1 MNTSLVVAIIQV
13 AGTVCGDL
21 LRLRQ
26 PHVKTPDYQ
35 PVISVSDYY
44 EEPLPS
50 IPVPAEASHPETTDD
65 KIGKGTACLPCTNS
79 HLHAC
84 VGLLDEAMR
93 MSPDGINPDSMQRVD
108 KCLGQIAAAER
119 IDLAPENVA
128 NLPEKERVVAEFAA
142 KELRE
147 IRHGLEGVVSKE
159 DLKKV
164 TLQTIT
170 LQEHVGKEWFKIR
183 MAEMPKEER
192 AKLVEKTLTKIAE
205 EE

>member
-1 MNTSLVVAIIQV
+1 MNTSLIVAVIQV
-13 AGTVCGDL
+13 PGTLCGDL

-26 PHVKTPDYQ
+26 PHVKTEDYQ
-35 PVISVSDYY
+35 PVISVVD
-44 EEPLPS
+44 EEGLS
-50 IPVPAEASHPETTDD
+50 INVPAAASPPETTDD
-65 KIGKGTACLPCTNS
+65 KIKKGTACLPCTNS

-93 MSPDGINPDSMQRVD
+93 MSPDGINEDSMQRVD

-128 NLPEKERVVAEFAA
+128 ALPEKERVVAEYAA
-142 KELRE
+142 KEMRE
-147 IRHGLEGVVSKE
+147 IRHGLEGVTDKK
-159 DLKKV
+159 DLERV

-170 LQEHVGKEWFKIR
+170 LQEHVGKAWFKIK
-183 MAEMPKEER
+183 MADMPKEQKT
-192 AKLVEKTLTKIAE
+192 ALVEKALASISE

>member
-1 MNTSLVVAIIQV
+1 MNTSLLVAIIQV

-26 PHVKTPDYQ
+26 PHVKTTDYQ
-35 PVISVSDYY
+35 PVISV
-44 EEPLPS
+44 EEKPLS
-50 IPVPAEASHPETTDD
+50 ITAPAEGSPPETTDD
-65 KIGKGTACLPCTNS
+65 KIKQGEACLPCTNS

-93 MSPDGINPDSMQRVD
+93 MSPDGINPDSMKRVD

-119 IDLAPENVA
+119 IDLAPENIA
-128 NLPEKERVVAEFAA
+128 GLPEKERVVAEFAA

-147 IRHGLEGVVSKE
+147 IRHGLEGVTSKE

-183 MAEMPKEER
+183 MAEMPQDKKRE
-192 AKLVEKTLTKIAE
+192 LVEKTLANLAE